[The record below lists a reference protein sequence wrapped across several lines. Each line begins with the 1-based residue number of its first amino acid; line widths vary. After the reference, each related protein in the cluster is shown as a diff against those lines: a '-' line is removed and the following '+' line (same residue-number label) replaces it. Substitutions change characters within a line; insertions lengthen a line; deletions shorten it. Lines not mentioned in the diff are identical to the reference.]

1 MKQMQCMSGDQ
12 PENMERGV
20 ALSSRGREVNGYM
33 RFLLPL
39 AIFAARRRD
48 LVDGKKCVV
57 AVDPAQIHAGLAG
70 QTPVQ
75 SRLEHRGPGEGSI

>member
-1 MKQMQCMSGDQ
+1 
-12 PENMERGV
+12 MEMGV